1 MRLFQQERLISE
13 ITELMC
19 RTMKDQEITRSQ
31 LAEHLHKTKGRIS
44 QILNSGTNLTLRTV
58 ADIFT
63 LLGKTLVVSAA
74 DLFVVR
80 PVAPNSPVLSET
92 QTWSSP
98 ETKWNV
104 SESILPEHSG
114 NKTLA
119 TAT

>member
-19 RTMKDQEITRSQ
+19 QTMKDQGVSRTQ
-31 LAEHLHKTKGRIS
+31 LAEQLHKTKGRIS

-63 LLGKTLVVSAA
+63 LLGKSLVVCAE

-80 PVAPNSPVLSET
+80 PLPGASLVLRMT
-92 QTWSSP
+92 CVP
-98 ETKWNV
+98 HRKPIGV
-104 SESILPEHSG
+104 
-114 NKTLA
+114 
-119 TAT
+119 